1 MPIYLQEGKHFSEH
15 EMKWTSFY
23 VFATGIVVV
32 MSVGLLSDWLVKK
45 RGVLFSRRFFGM
57 FALGGLSTSLIVTC
71 FISNNTL
78 VAIALIIG
86 HLFFSANGIASFS
99 TCVDIG
105 GNNAGT
111 VAGVMN
117 FFGQMGGFLLSISF
131 GKIADLANNFNLPV
145 LLLAF
150 VLLTGCLL
158 WLLIDPRKQVVME
171 SNKD

>member
-1 MPIYLQEGKHFSEH
+1 
-15 EMKWTSFY
+15 
-23 VFATGIVVV
+23 
-32 MSVGLLSDWLVKK
+32 
-45 RGVLFSRRFFGM
+45 M

-71 FISNNTL
+71 FISNNTMI
-78 VAIALIIG
+78 AIALIIG
-86 HLFFSANGIASFS
+86 HLFFAANGLTFFS

-105 GNNAGT
+105 GSNVGT

-145 LLLAF
+145 LVLAA

-158 WLLIDPRKQVVME
+158 WLLVNPRKQVVMA